1 MSVYFHKPC
10 EIRKITPPPKKNG
23 FIDKIQV
30 ILWNNVSVR
39 SSTCVP
45 HQWTSY
51 SLTE

>member
-10 EIRKITPPPKKNG
+10 EIKKIPPPPKKNG
-23 FIDKIQV
+23 FIDEIQV

-45 HQWTSY
+45 HQWTLY

>member
-10 EIRKITPPPKKNG
+10 EIKKITPPQKNG
-23 FIDKIQV
+23 FIDEIQV

-45 HQWTSY
+45 HQWTLY